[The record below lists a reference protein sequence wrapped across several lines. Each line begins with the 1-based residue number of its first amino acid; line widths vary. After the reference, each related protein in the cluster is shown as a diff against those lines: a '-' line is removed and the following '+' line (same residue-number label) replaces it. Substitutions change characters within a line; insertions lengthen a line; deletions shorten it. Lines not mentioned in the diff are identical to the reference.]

1 MEETLPVRSIPP
13 TPSIRERLGQLVR
26 ESILTRR
33 LLRLAE
39 QRDKL
44 APAPNDT
51 HERTDG
57 EVSHA

>member
-1 MEETLPVRSIPP
+1 MEPVSPVRSIPP
-13 TPSIRERLGQLVR
+13 TPTIRERLGGLIR

-44 APAPNDT
+44 APIEESSTANREAAR
-51 HERTDG
+51 HE
-57 EVSHA
+57 